1 MTVMDD
7 VLVERAATQTG
18 YRLTTLA
25 AAFDL
30 VTRGADPWL
39 ALGDFLDDWRRA
51 EIDQRQELIR
61 TPLVVGED
69 AGDDLRRWS
78 ALFAAVADWLCW
90 RNSPRLSRPSW
101 LDQAVFRL
109 DKPWFVM
116 PGQKMRLWQLVHS
129 PTPFRL
135 RNIFTDESVIARA

>member
-1 MTVMDD
+1 MSVMKDQ
-7 VLVERAATQTG
+7 LAERGAVQTG
-18 YRLTTLA
+18 YRLTTIA
-25 AAFDL
+25 AAFDA

-51 EIDQRQELIR
+51 VLDQRHELIR
-61 TPLVVGED
+61 DPLVLPTD
-69 AGDDLRRWS
+69 ADETVRRWA
-78 ALFAAVADWLCW
+78 ALYTAAADWLCW
-90 RNSPRLSRPSW
+90 RNEPRLRRPTW
-101 LDQAVFRL
+101 LDYAAFRL

-135 RNIFTDESVIARA
+135 RNVFTDETVIARA